1 MISTYEI
8 DEIDKPVTGT
18 TLETLRAALR
28 GQLILPDDLEFESAR
43 RLWNGV
49 FDKCPAL
56 IVRCVETADVIT
68 AVNFA
73 REHQLRVAVR
83 GGGHSAAGHSMSEG
97 GMTIDLS
104 GMKSISVD
112 PVTRVAR
119 AEAGLLLGELDQA
132 TQAYGLA
139 VPAGQISHT
148 GVAGLTLGGGVGWLM
163 RKYGLTIDNLLAVEI
178 VTADGRLLTASE
190 SINPALFW
198 GVRGGGGNFGIVT
211 TFTFRLQPVGPEIL
225 GGPVLYSLDKA
236 ANVLR
241 VFRQFMTS
249 APDELT
255 VFAVLLTVPPAEPF
269 PPHLHGKQMLVLDT
283 CYAGPIAEGEKV
295 IKPLRSLDTP
305 DLDLLGP
312 MPYVVRQS
320 MLDASA
326 PVGMHYYTT
335 ASYLQ
340 DLRDEAIET
349 LVAHFAHVTNPLIH
363 LTVSRLGGAIA
374 RVAEDATAF
383 SNRDSAYLLWLIG
396 MWPPDDE
403 AASHVQWVKGLSA
416 AMQPFKSGGV
426 YVNALGKEHRE
437 RVEAAY
443 GAEKYARLQILKQKY
458 DPTNFFQH
466 NQNITPAKRPY

>member
-8 DEIDKPVTGT
+8 DTPDTETALEI
-18 TLETLRAALR
+18 LRATLR
-28 GQLILPDDLEFESAR
+28 GQLILPDDIKYEGAR
-43 RLWNGV
+43 RLWNGI
-49 FDKCPAL
+49 FDKRPAL

-73 REHQLRVAVR
+73 REHHLCVAVR

-104 GMKSISVD
+104 GMKSVSVD
-112 PVTRVAR
+112 PVAQVAQ
-119 AEAGLLLGELDQA
+119 AEPGLLLSDLDQA

-163 RKYGLTIDNLLAVEI
+163 RKYGLTVDNLLAVKI

-190 SINPALFW
+190 DINPDLFW

-211 TFTFRLQPVGPEIL
+211 NFTFRLHPVGPEML

-236 ANVLR
+236 TNVLR
-241 VFRQFMTS
+241 KFRQFMAN

-255 VFAVLLTVPPAEPF
+255 AFAVLLTIPPSEPF
-269 PPHLHGKQMLVLDT
+269 PAYLHGKPMLVLDM

-295 IKPLRSLDTP
+295 VKPLRSLETP
-305 DLDLLGP
+305 DLDLVGP
-312 MPYVVRQS
+312 LPYVVRQS
-320 MLDASA
+320 MLDTSA
-326 PVGMHYYTT
+326 PPGMHYYTT

-340 DLRDEAIET
+340 DLEDEAIET

-383 SNRDSAYLLWLIG
+383 SHRHSTYLLWLIG
-396 MWPPDDE
+396 VWPPEDE
-403 AASHVQWVKGLSA
+403 AELHVQWVRGLSA

-426 YVNALGKEHRE
+426 YVNALGEERQE

-443 GAEKYARLQILKQKY
+443 GAAKYRRLQALKQKY
-458 DPTNFFQH
+458 DPTNFFH
-466 NQNITPAKRPY
+466 LNQNITPANRPY